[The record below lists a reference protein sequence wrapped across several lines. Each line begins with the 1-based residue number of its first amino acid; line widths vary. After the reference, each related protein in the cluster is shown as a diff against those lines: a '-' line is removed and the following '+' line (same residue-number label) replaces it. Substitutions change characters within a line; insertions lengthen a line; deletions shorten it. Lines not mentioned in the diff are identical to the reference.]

1 MSMVL
6 NEEQRLLQDT
16 IDDFLSTNAP
26 IEQLRHLRN
35 SHDDKGYSTDLW
47 QQLTDLGIPSILMPE
62 EFGGLGFGFK
72 GLGAVMQK
80 MGRNLTAS
88 PLFSTV
94 VLGVST
100 IELGGTES
108 QQKSLLPNI
117 ASGQLT
123 LALAIDETHHHQP
136 LNTAAT
142 LLDQDGQLSIT
153 GEKVFVL
160 DGHSADKLVVVARS
174 SGNAGDTEG
183 LSLVLVDSDSAGVQI
198 DRTKYMDGR
207 NAANIIFNNVLVSQ
221 DQVIGELGK
230 AHIILQQVL
239 DRGVIAMA
247 AEMLG
252 GCQEVFDRT
261 LQHLRDR
268 EQFGVKIGTFQA
280 LQHRAALMFCQIERS
295 KSAVLSALASLDKNS
310 PDSSSQASLAKT
322 LINDCYQHVSN
333 EAIQMHGGMGV
344 TDELDIGL
352 FLKRARVSIQILG
365 DSDFH
370 KNRYAQLMG
379 Y

>member
-1 MSMVL
+1 MVL

>member
-16 IDDFLSTNAP
+16 IDDFLSSNAP
-26 IEQLRHLRN
+26 IEQLRHLRD
-35 SHDDKGYSTDLW
+35 SHDEKGYSIDLW

-62 EFGGLGFGFK
+62 EFGGFGFGFK
-72 GLGAVMQK
+72 GLGAVMQQ

-94 VLGVST
+94 VLGAST

-108 QQKSLLPNI
+108 QQKALLPSI
-117 ASGQLT
+117 SAGQLT
-123 LALAIDETHHHQP
+123 LALAVDETHHHQP
-136 LNTAAT
+136 LNSAT
-142 LLDQDGQLSIT
+142 SLLDQDGQLIIT
-153 GEKVFVL
+153 GKKVFVL
-160 DGHSADKLVVVARS
+160 DGHRADKLVVVARS
-174 SGNAGDTEG
+174 SGNTGDPEG
-183 LSLVLVDSDSAGVQI
+183 LSLVLVDSDAAGVQI

-207 NAANIIFNNVLVSQ
+207 NAANIIFNNVLVSH
-221 DQVIGELGK
+221 DQVIGDLGK
-230 AHIILQQVL
+230 ARTILQKVL
-239 DRGVIAMA
+239 DRGVIAMS

-261 LQHLRDR
+261 LQYLCDR

-295 KSAVLSALASLDKNS
+295 KSAVLSALASIDENS
-310 PDSSSQASLAKT
+310 SDSSLQASLAKT

-333 EAIQMHGGMGV
+333 EAIQMHGGMGI

-352 FLKRARVSIQILG
+352 FLKRARVSMQILG

-370 KNRYAQLMG
+370 KNRYAELNG

>member
-26 IEQLRHLRN
+26 IEQLRNLRD

-72 GLGAVMQK
+72 GLGAVMQQ